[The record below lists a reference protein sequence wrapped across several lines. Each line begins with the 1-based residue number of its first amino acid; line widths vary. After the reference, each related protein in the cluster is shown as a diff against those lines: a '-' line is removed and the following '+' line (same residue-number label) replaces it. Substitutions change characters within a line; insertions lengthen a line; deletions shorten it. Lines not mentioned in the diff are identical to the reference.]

1 MKQSKSIALA
11 ILLLAVLTAVFQ
23 RVESGSNLRPADATG
38 LSDREFWALIGEL
51 SEPGGLFRSD
61 NFVSNEVA
69 YQLVIPELQARVGT
83 GGVYLGVGPDQNYT
97 YIAAT
102 KPRLA
107 FILDIRRQNMLQ
119 HLLYKALFELSG
131 SRVDFLSR
139 LFSRRV
145 PDDIKPGD
153 GIGGIIAKFRY
164 VAPSQELFAENLSDV
179 LGLLQSGHAFRLRRD
194 DPTIIEYVYKAFYF
208 SGPELRYSSRR
219 RLGSRRFP
227 TYGDLLLETDGE
239 GENHNYLATEEN
251 FRFIQTLH
259 AENRIV
265 PLVGDF
271 AGEKSLVGL
280 GRYLMHR
287 NLKVSIFYTSNVEYY
302 LFQNQAWERFFDN
315 VATLP
320 LADGS
325 TFVRSYFNNFGYR
338 HPAQRTRYF
347 SVTLLDSMAGLLAAH
362 RAGDLRSYYSL
373 IERSR

>member
-23 RVESGSNLRPADATG
+23 LVESGSNLRPADATG
-38 LSDREFWALIGEL
+38 LTDREFWALIGEL
-51 SEPGGLFRSD
+51 SEPGGFFRSD
-61 NFVSNEVA
+61 NFVSNEVP
-69 YQLVIPELQARVGT
+69 YQHVIPELQAKVGT
-83 GGVYLGVGPDQNYT
+83 AGVYVGVGPDQNYT

-107 FILDIRRQNMLQ
+107 FIVDIRRQNMLQ
-119 HLLYKALFELSG
+119 HLLYKALFELSA

-145 PDDIKPGD
+145 PEDIRPGD
-153 GIGGIIAKFRY
+153 GIGEIIEKFRY
-164 VAPSQELFAENLSDV
+164 VAPSQDLFTENLSDV
-179 LGLLQSGHAFRLRRD
+179 LGLLQSDHGFRLRRD

-208 SGPELRYSSRR
+208 SGPELRYSSGR

-227 TYGDLLLETDGE
+227 TYGDLLLETDGK
-239 GENHNYLATEEN
+239 GENHNYLATEQN
-251 FRFIQTLH
+251 FRFIKTLH
-259 AENRIV
+259 AGNRIV

-280 GRYLMHR
+280 GGYLMNR
-287 NLKVSIFYTSNVEYY
+287 NLKVSTFYTSNVEYY
-302 LFQNQAWERFFDN
+302 LFQNQAWKRFFDN
-315 VATLP
+315 LATLP
-320 LADGS
+320 LADDG

-347 SVTLLDSMAGLLAAH
+347 SVTLLDSMAGLLAAYQ
-362 RAGDLRSYYSL
+362 AGDLRSYYGL